1 MFVKIISIVIGVTG
15 GIVSVSSPRVRRL
28 NDDPVNEGGEFVL
41 YWMTSTRRYHYNAA
55 LDRAIEIS
63 LDLEK
68 PLLVIECISVRHEWS
83 SERVLTFVAQGMVDN
98 ISIFSDNKITYL
110 PWIEN
115 HTDSGNGMLRK
126 LSTKACAVIIDD
138 YPTYLPRWV
147 MERASK
153 SCKVSV
159 EAVDSNGILPMS
171 YADKAH
177 KTAYSFRK
185 HVQKSLYG
193 ALSTIPN
200 EDPMSGITTDLSMD
214 TSRFNE
220 IVEEL
225 DIEFPPLEWI
235 WRVAE
240 GGSVGKKAMAPLE
253 IDHEV
258 YPVETMR
265 GGYFEAMSR
274 LGRFLDYRLHNY
286 SEGRNDADNPAVS
299 GLSPWLHFGHI
310 STFRIVKEVLE
321 KGNWTYDSVCVED
334 TGKGT
339 RSGWWGLSA
348 STESFLDQIITW
360 RELGFNF
367 AHFRKDHN
375 TLDSIPNWAKKT
387 LDEHRDDERL
397 TYTFEQIEGAQT
409 GDEVW
414 NSAQRQLLRTG
425 HMHNYLRML
434 WGKRI
439 LEWSPN
445 PETAAD
451 WMIRI
456 NDRWALD
463 GRDPN
468 SYTGIFWVLGRHDRA
483 WGPERPIFG
492 KVRYMSSANTKRKL
506 KLDGYLSRWAED
518 APIPKS
524 LPR

>member
-1 MFVKIISIVIGVTG
+1 MFEKVNSVVIGVTG

-193 ALSTIPN
+193 A
-200 EDPMSGITTDLSMD
+200 
-214 TSRFNE
+214 
-220 IVEEL
+220 
-225 DIEFPPLEWI
+225 
-235 WRVAE
+235 
-240 GGSVGKKAMAPLE
+240 SVSYTHLTLPTK
-253 IDHEV
+253 
-258 YPVETMR
+258 
-265 GGYFEAMSR
+265 
-274 LGRFLDYRLHNY
+274 
-286 SEGRNDADNPAVS
+286 
-299 GLSPWLHFGHI
+299 
-310 STFRIVKEVLE
+310 RIV
-321 KGNWTYDSVCVED
+321 
-334 TGKGT
+334 
-339 RSGWWGLSA
+339 
-348 STESFLDQIITW
+348 
-360 RELGFNF
+360 
-367 AHFRKDHN
+367 
-375 TLDSIPNWAKKT
+375 
-387 LDEHRDDERL
+387 
-397 TYTFEQIEGAQT
+397 
-409 GDEVW
+409 
-414 NSAQRQLLRTG
+414 
-425 HMHNYLRML
+425 
-434 WGKRI
+434 
-439 LEWSPN
+439 
-445 PETAAD
+445 
-451 WMIRI
+451 
-456 NDRWALD
+456 
-463 GRDPN
+463 
-468 SYTGIFWVLGRHDRA
+468 
-483 WGPERPIFG
+483 
-492 KVRYMSSANTKRKL
+492 
-506 KLDGYLSRWAED
+506 
-518 APIPKS
+518 
-524 LPR
+524 